1 MANIQ
6 LKIKKVDG
14 EYLTLGK
21 QWIDNLELLSQSSS
35 DASSIQYGI
44 VGGSGN
50 VTISDI
56 NNSLRSSIEKKDI
69 QDGETQVK
77 VFINNNEIGDFL
89 IDSPQYYNSGMIL
102 TSQLISS
109 MDLLKRININKFTT
123 LGEEGVAISLYNLI
137 ESYISN
143 SNFSDVLNISKEDFL
158 SNLTKNYV
166 ILSDTSIKSSI
177 KDYLQNINISDGS
190 AYIEK
195 IPFFDF
201 LQRIAEATQLSLI
214 DETNGMV
221 CFISQRPIFIS
232 SGDYVDNLI
241 KIPNYMTITNLKYD
255 IFKKNKIKTISFNNN
270 EIKTDY
276 IDVTNASISLRNAND
291 ELDLSNLDSFQTF
304 EDSSGYYIGFFYTVN
319 GQNIIE
325 PRSKKANKIV
335 IFMKTGSLIQQFG
348 YDFIEKANVDK
359 SSYNF
364 QENKGV
370 YVLSDLSTRNSFVI
384 AICIRVAESSSSS
397 LLETL
402 SEFKLNIFPLSITEI
417 NTQKIFSQS
426 NTDGIQYSYQYD
438 NEYLS
443 TSLSITESST
453 SKSLYTYIF
462 ENILSDY
469 KDGISS
475 ASIEVF
481 CGNYYDSNGNKAI
494 DWDKGEILKVGDI
507 IYINKDLYPDGT
519 QRYWKI
525 TGRRFKYSGAPTL
538 SLELQECKKI
548 S

>member
-201 LQRIAEATQLSLI
+201 
-214 DETNGMV
+214 
-221 CFISQRPIFIS
+221 
-232 SGDYVDNLI
+232 Y
-241 KIPNYMTITNLKYD
+241 
-255 IFKKNKIKTISFNNN
+255 
-270 EIKTDY
+270 
-276 IDVTNASISLRNAND
+276 
-291 ELDLSNLDSFQTF
+291 LSN
-304 EDSSGYYIGFFYTVN
+304 
-319 GQNIIE
+319 
-325 PRSKKANKIV
+325 
-335 IFMKTGSLIQQFG
+335 
-348 YDFIEKANVDK
+348 
-359 SSYNF
+359 
-364 QENKGV
+364 
-370 YVLSDLSTRNSFVI
+370 
-384 AICIRVAESSSSS
+384 
-397 LLETL
+397 
-402 SEFKLNIFPLSITEI
+402 
-417 NTQKIFSQS
+417 
-426 NTDGIQYSYQYD
+426 
-438 NEYLS
+438 
-443 TSLSITESST
+443 
-453 SKSLYTYIF
+453 
-462 ENILSDY
+462 
-469 KDGISS
+469 
-475 ASIEVF
+475 
-481 CGNYYDSNGNKAI
+481 
-494 DWDKGEILKVGDI
+494 
-507 IYINKDLYPDGT
+507 IYIIVP
-519 QRYWKI
+519 
-525 TGRRFKYSGAPTL
+525 
-538 SLELQECKKI
+538 
-548 S
+548 